1 MHAVV
6 LLYNYYHR
14 KQCPQFQFL
23 PFEEICQQALVTN
36 VPLGAY
42 LVKTVSDSEN
52 LSLVEESIMR
62 ACNIS
67 VALFDNDTRTIET
80 WPVEKVA
87 IFLADVKRE
96 KCFLE
101 KDTMANGVFSL
112 VEIEVE
118 GQKDEDV
125 LEKFVISK
133 VESRTGKQNLSST
146 V

>member
-1 MHAVV
+1 
-6 LLYNYYHR
+6 
-14 KQCPQFQFL
+14 
-23 PFEEICQQALVTN
+23 
-36 VPLGAY
+36 
-42 LVKTVSDSEN
+42 
-52 LSLVEESIMR
+52 MR